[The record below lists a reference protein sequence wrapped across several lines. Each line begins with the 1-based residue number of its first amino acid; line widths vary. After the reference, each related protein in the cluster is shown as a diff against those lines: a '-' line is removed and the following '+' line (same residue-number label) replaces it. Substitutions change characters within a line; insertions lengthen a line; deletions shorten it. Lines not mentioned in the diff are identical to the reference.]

1 MSNNNKKGIQMEQF
15 NQYYVDTLKNR
26 YAQFKGR
33 ASRSEFWY
41 FVLFN
46 LVVSIVL
53 AILDGVLGTSYSYD
67 IATNTMAT
75 ATTEA
80 ASVSVTQTIGYL
92 QSFYGLAVLIPS
104 IAVSIRRLHD
114 LGKSGWWILLGVIPL
129 VNFIGFFVLL
139 YFYVQD
145 SQPGENEY
153 GPNPKGL

>member
-1 MSNNNKKGIQMEQF
+1 MEQF
-15 NQYYVDTLKNR
+15 NQYYIDTLKNR
-26 YAQFKGR
+26 YAQFDGR

-46 LVVSIVL
+46 LVVSIIF
-53 AILDGVLGTSYSYD
+53 AILDSVLGTSYSYEVT
-67 IATNTMAT
+67 TNTMAT

-92 QSFYGLAVLIPS
+92 QSFYGLAVMIPS

-114 LGKSGWWILLGVIPL
+114 LGKSGWWILLGIIPL
-129 VNFIGFFVLL
+129 INFIGIFVLL

-145 SQPGENEY
+145 SQPEENEY
-153 GPNPKGL
+153 GPNPKGM

>member
-1 MSNNNKKGIQMEQF
+1 MEQF

-46 LVVSIVL
+46 LVVSIVF
-53 AILDGVLGTSYSYD
+53 AILDNILGTSYSYEV
-67 IATNTMAT
+67 ATNTMAT

-92 QSFYGLAVLIPS
+92 QSFYGLAVIIPS
-104 IAVSIRRLHD
+104 LAVSVRRLHD
-114 LGKSGWWILLGVIPL
+114 LGKSGWWILLAVIPL
-129 VNFIGFFVLL
+129 VNLIGFFVLL

>member
-1 MSNNNKKGIQMEQF
+1 MEQF
-15 NQYYVDTLKNR
+15 NQYYLDILKNR
-26 YAQFKGR
+26 YAQFDGR

-46 LVVSIVL
+46 LIISIGFG
-53 AILDGVLGTSYSYD
+53 ILDSVLGTGYTYEV
-67 IATNTMAT
+67 ATNSLAT

-92 QSFYGLAVLIPS
+92 QTFYGLAVMIPS
-104 IAVSIRRLHD
+104 LAVSIRRLHD
-114 LGKSGWWILLGVIPL
+114 RSKSGWWILLGVIPL
-129 VNFIGFFVLL
+129 VNFIGIFVLL

>member
-1 MSNNNKKGIQMEQF
+1 MEQF
-15 NQYYVDTLKNR
+15 NRYFVDTLKNR
-26 YAQFKGR
+26 YAQFNGR

-41 FVLFN
+41 FALFSLIISIIFAVLD
-46 LVVSIVL
+46 S
-53 AILDGVLGTSYSYD
+53 VLGTGYTYEV
-67 IATNTMAT
+67 ATNSLAT

-92 QSFYGLAVLIPS
+92 QSFYALAVMIPT
-104 IAVSIRRLHD
+104 IAISIRRLHD

-129 VNFIGFFVLL
+129 VNLIGIFVLL
-139 YFYVQD
+139 FFYVQD

>member
-1 MSNNNKKGIQMEQF
+1 MEQF